1 MEPIRKDDDTLARP
15 ALTASADATPL
26 YTERRRRSVGW
37 RSKDVLRTAA
47 LVMAMYIGVRL
58 LWFANPLFLTAFL
71 GVLFG
76 LAVSSGVDRL
86 SRWRIPRGAGAALIV
101 LMFIG
106 ALAGFGAWVAP
117 TIRSQSVELRRRL
130 PESID
135 RLEAW
140 ANRHNSGILGSVL
153 GPATMAAHQDTAGA
167 TGGTSTPPFI
177 SSGMRR

>member
-1 MEPIRKDDDTLARP
+1 
-15 ALTASADATPL
+15 
-26 YTERRRRSVGW
+26 
-37 RSKDVLRTAA
+37 
-47 LVMAMYIGVRL
+47 MYIGVRL
-58 LWFANPLFLTAFL
+58 LWFANPLVLTACL

-117 TIRSQSVELRRRL
+117 TIRAQSVELRRRL

-135 RLEAW
+135 RLGAW
-140 ANRHNSGILGSVL
+140 ANRHNGGIVGRLVA
-153 GPATMAAHQDTAGA
+153 PAAPA
-167 TGGTSTPPFI
+167 SPPDWC
-177 SSGMRR
+177 R